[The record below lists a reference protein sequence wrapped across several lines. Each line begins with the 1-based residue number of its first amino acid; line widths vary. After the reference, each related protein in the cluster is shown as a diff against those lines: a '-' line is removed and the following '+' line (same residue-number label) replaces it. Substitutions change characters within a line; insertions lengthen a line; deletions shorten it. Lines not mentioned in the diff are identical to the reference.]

1 MLLSLDDE
9 RALDPKAAGAKAAW
23 LARAR
28 QAGLPVLPGLVITS
42 DHATPYLGLGAE
54 QLVQHGSGRA
64 RMTITGTPLP
74 DALWNEVLS
83 RAEVFSA
90 PMVVRSSSALEGSGL
105 WSGAF
110 TSYLDVRHEELPKA
124 VVGCYASVFTQS
136 TVERFVAAGV
146 SPAAA
151 AIAVL
156 VQPALDPE
164 SGGTARLVGE
174 DVLVAGV
181 KGSPVPLVQ
190 GWDPGVHA
198 KVTLDGAVQG
208 KAAVDTLG
216 EEHLRRVAIA
226 LRHAQDAIGANS
238 IEWAFQDDSLWLLQV
253 QRFAVEPAAE
263 GIAVTAELRTEAA
276 AAMGRLI
283 RRFPGPLGEAM
294 VLPWAI
300 ADVGLAD
307 ADVLAPDLDPF
318 EAFREAVAQGA
329 ALTAE
334 VWGLPKPVAAE
345 KSRDTLRLLRSP
357 DVGRALSRLAGLRP
371 PDRVRAGN
379 VLNLLAAARGGLVAA
394 GAVAHEESAW
404 HIAEQAAGARLA
416 APGGSAAVARIGFD
430 RWEPFNA
437 TVVAAHGSSVRGT
450 AAAAGVAFGR
460 MCIVTEPGKAGH
472 FRPRDV
478 VVGVHPVPG
487 LAPLLFDAAALI
499 TTGGGPAAH
508 LFESA
513 RSLGIPALCATRIED
528 LVGAELSEVTDEW
541 ALAVDGTTA
550 VVHGVPW

>member
-1 MLLSLDDE
+1 MLVSLNDE
-9 RALDPKAAGAKAAW
+9 GALDPKATGAKAVW

-42 DHATPYLGLGAE
+42 DHGAPYLELGAE
-54 QLVQHGSGRA
+54 QMAHHGSGRA

-74 DALWNEVLS
+74 DALRDDVLS
-83 RAEVFSA
+83 RAEALSA

-124 VVGCYASVFTQS
+124 IVGCYASVFTQA

-146 SPAAA
+146 SPATA

-164 SGGTARLVGE
+164 SGGTARLSGE

-198 KVTLDGAVQG
+198 KVTPDGAVQG
-208 KAAVDTLG
+208 KAAIDTLG
-216 EEHLRRVAIA
+216 EERLRRVALA
-226 LRHAQDAIGANS
+226 LRQAQDAIGANS
-238 IEWAFQDDSLWLLQV
+238 CEWAFQDDTLWLLQV
-253 QRFAVEPAAE
+253 QRFALEPAAE
-263 GIAVTAELRTEAA
+263 GIAVSPEIRTAA
-276 AAMGRLI
+276 AAGIGRLV
-283 RRFPGPLGEAM
+283 RRFPGPLGEAL

-307 ADVLAPDLDPF
+307 ADVVPADLDPH
-318 EAFREAVAQGA
+318 EALHAAVAEAA

-334 VWGLPKPVAAE
+334 VWGAPKPVAAE
-345 KSRDTLRLLRSP
+345 KSRDTLRLLRSQ
-357 DVGRALSRLAGLRP
+357 DAATAMSRLAGLRP

-379 VLNLLAAARGGLVAA
+379 VLNLLAAARHGLVAA
-394 GAVAHEESAW
+394 GAVAHEASAW
-404 HIAEQAAGARLA
+404 HIDEQAAGARLA
-416 APGGSAAVARIGFD
+416 AHAGPDAVARIGFD

-450 AAAAGVAFGR
+450 AAASGVAFR
-460 MCIVTEPGKAGH
+460 AW
-472 FRPRDV
+472 PRCSSMPR
-478 VVGVHPVPG
+478 H
-487 LAPLLFDAAALI
+487 
-499 TTGGGPAAH
+499 
-508 LFESA
+508 
-513 RSLGIPALCATRIED
+513 
-528 LVGAELSEVTDEW
+528 
-541 ALAVDGTTA
+541 
-550 VVHGVPW
+550 